1 MCRHEVALGLEG
13 HDISLTQAVGIHN
26 IDYCVVLGKR
36 WGSLRKGGRQWLQEL
51 LGSSV
56 APLGLVPRDQGR
68 QR

>member
-13 HDISLTQAVGIHN
+13 YDISLTQVVGIHN
-26 IDYCVVLGKR
+26 IDNCVVLGKC
-36 WGSLRKGGRQWLQEL
+36 WGSVRKGGLQWLQEL

-56 APLGLVPRDQGR
+56 APLGLAPRDQGR